1 MSETVRSL
9 RSLQDYL
16 ARDFPGCLLMP
27 TAPGGKG
34 KAPRLP
40 HKPKANGE
48 ELYTL
53 ADANDR
59 GIPLCTYGCLILLAS
74 DLIVVDVDDEDLAKT
89 MLNQVDFKNTAC
101 ARTKKGYHFY
111 FRRTPRC
118 DEVGLFDGARQMAFD
133 NGSALPVDIKTV
145 CANGTRGCISIA
157 PSPDKVW
164 VRKLGEFDPL
174 PMPDLF
180 IDFYLDTSKTRNSSQ
195 E

>member
-40 HKPKANGE
+40 HEPKANGE

-53 ADANDR
+53 ADAYDR
-59 GIPLCTYGCLILLAS
+59 GIPLCSDGCLILLAS
-74 DLIVVDVDDEDLAKT
+74 DLIVVDVDDDELADD
-89 MLNQVDFKNTAC
+89 MMRCDDFKNTAC
-101 ARTKKGYHFY
+101 AKTRKGYHFY

-118 DEVGLFDGARQMAFD
+118 D
-133 NGSALPVDIKTV
+133 
-145 CANGTRGCISIA
+145 
-157 PSPDKVW
+157 
-164 VRKLGEFDPL
+164 
-174 PMPDLF
+174 
-180 IDFYLDTSKTRNSSQ
+180 
-195 E
+195 